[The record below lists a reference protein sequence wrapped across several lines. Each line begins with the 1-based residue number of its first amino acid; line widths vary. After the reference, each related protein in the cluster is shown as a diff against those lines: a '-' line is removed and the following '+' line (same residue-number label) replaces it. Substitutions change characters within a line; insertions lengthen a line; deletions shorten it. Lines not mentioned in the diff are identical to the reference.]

1 VATLAD
7 ALQITRFYRQRW
19 TLELVFRVTKSF
31 DIEAVRVAENAV
43 REPDHRDADVGWAK
57 RQRAPP
63 PLSENR
69 RKMVGT
75 ERCAFAHPTAL
86 PDQARG

>member
-31 DIEAVRVAENAV
+31 DIETVRVAENG
-43 REPDHRDADVGWAK
+43 P
-57 RQRAPP
+57 
-63 PLSENR
+63 
-69 RKMVGT
+69 
-75 ERCAFAHPTAL
+75 
-86 PDQARG
+86 